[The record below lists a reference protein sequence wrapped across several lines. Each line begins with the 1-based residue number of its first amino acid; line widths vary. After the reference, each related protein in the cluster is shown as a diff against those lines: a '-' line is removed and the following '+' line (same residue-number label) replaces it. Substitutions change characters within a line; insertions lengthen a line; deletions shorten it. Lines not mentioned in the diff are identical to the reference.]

1 VARGNPNDYLE
12 FNDLDAVPK
21 PPTGFF
27 SITGWSA
34 SGSATVTPWQ
44 TSKSPGADTALEN
57 NGFAFLFDA
66 SALSSIVFRGI
77 PVQLA
82 VNVADTGYTDTLQ
95 GGYYVAPDQLWI
107 GPTVGI
113 SLDAGTALDLGP
125 AVATTGNQVSGY
137 GTAAGIQVGKQSA
150 SDFAYSLTAGAILG
164 SKANDHVVGY
174 SYGIGSSGI
183 ENYGVIAL
191 GLGSDEVLGNNQVPL
206 TASYGIINW
215 GSIDT
220 GGNSDTLS
228 GSASLYGIYNSTG
241 PVSSLRQP
249 SILTGS
255 GKDRITGT
263 ATGNN
268 GFGIWNDGIIDMG
281 KGNDICQALDAS
293 GGAGSFGGTGIVV
306 LGSGKDQ
313 LWGFGSGTFYGDN
326 LGQAAQAKAGKSG
339 SNNSD
344 SLYFSAGQT
353 YVITATSTSLNGKTI
368 NGFTIA
374 SEGDTM
380 TVYGFETFGTSASQQ
395 ALAAGTY
402 TL

>member
-1 VARGNPNDYLE
+1 VARGNLHDYRA
-12 FNDLDAVPK
+12 FNDLHAMTK
-21 PPTGFF
+21 PPAGRF

-44 TSKSPGADTALEN
+44 TSKDPGAGTALEN
-57 NGFAFLFDA
+57 NGFTFPYDA
-66 SALSSIVFRGI
+66 SALSSITFRGI
-77 PVQLA
+77 PVQLP
-82 VNVADTGYTDTLQ
+82 VNVADTGFTDTLQ
-95 GGYYVAPDQLWI
+95 GGYYVAPNQLWT
-107 GPTVGI
+107 GPTLGI
-113 SLDAGTALDLGP
+113 SLDAGTVLDLGP
-125 AVATTGNQVSGY
+125 AIASAGNQVLGY

-150 SDFAYSLTAGAILG
+150 SDFTYSLTAGAILG
-164 SKANDHVVGY
+164 SKANDHVIGY
-174 SYGIGSSGI
+174 CYGIGSSGI

-191 GLGSDEVLGNNQVPL
+191 GLGRDEIVGNNQVPL

-220 GGNSDTLS
+220 GGNSDTVS
-228 GSASLYGIYNSTG
+228 GNASLYGIYNSTG
-241 PVSSLRQP
+241 PVSSLLQP
-249 SILTGS
+249 AILTSS

-263 ATGNN
+263 ATANN

-281 KGNDICQALDAS
+281 QGNDICQALDAN
-293 GGAGSFGGTGIVV
+293 GGAGSFGGTGTVV

-313 LWGFGSGTFYGDN
+313 LWGFGSGTFYGDS

-339 SNNSD
+339 GNNSD

-353 YVITATSTSLNGKTI
+353 YVITAISTTLYGQTI

-374 SEGDTM
+374 SGGDTM